1 MGNFHKAISE
11 IKALRSRIQNL
22 PDISA
27 KLFNKIAIYSN
38 LFFFGGGGGLRL
50 IFGLYNINGG
60 RVLLVSKQ
68 MIALYYLIS

>member
-11 IKALRSRIQNL
+11 IKAVRSRIQNL

-38 LFFFGGGGGLRL
+38 LFLGGGGLRL
-50 IFGLYNINGG
+50 IFGLYNINGA

>member
-11 IKALRSRIQNL
+11 IKAVRSRIQNL

-38 LFFFGGGGGLRL
+38 LFFWGGLRL
-50 IFGLYNINGG
+50 IFGLYNINGA